1 MDRLQGD
8 RLQFLRQVASIIN
21 APEPCETLIKDKL
34 REIVNHG
41 QVLHTVS
48 SIFCLITKFITK
60 FSPATLC
67 CS

>member
-48 SIFCLITKFITK
+48 SIFCLIKN
-60 FSPATLC
+60 L
-67 CS
+67 